1 MPLIGLVR
9 LRWALGGATPPFD
22 PIARPDRL
30 QSDDQLTT
38 GNRVLR
44 SWATMKRHQAGNGLV
59 TWLHVKVGQVPPVG
73 RIERAQRLPHRKAFE
88 RTATYEGIKAKAGD
102 TGTWRNPGSMDSST
116 L

>member
-1 MPLIGLVR
+1 
-9 LRWALGGATPPFD
+9 
-22 PIARPDRL
+22 
-30 QSDDQLTT
+30 
-38 GNRVLR
+38 
-44 SWATMKRHQAGNGLV
+44 MKRRQAGNGLV
-59 TWLHVKVGQVPPVG
+59 TWLRVKVGQVPPVG